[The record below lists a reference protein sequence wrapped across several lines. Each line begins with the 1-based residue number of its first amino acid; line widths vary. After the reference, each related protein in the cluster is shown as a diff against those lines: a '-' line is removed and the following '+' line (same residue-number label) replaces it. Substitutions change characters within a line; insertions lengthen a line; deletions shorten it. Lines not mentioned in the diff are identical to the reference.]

1 MGLDS
6 GFSASVG
13 TKSLAVRLPVVL
25 YVVAVGADAML
36 SVGGYMTSD
45 AADAV
50 ASVGVTAV
58 VAALLVDAL

>member
-1 MGLDS
+1 M
-6 GFSASVG
+6 
-13 TKSLAVRLPVVL
+13 VV
-25 YVVAVGADAML
+25 VGADAML

-50 ASVGVTAV
+50 ASAGVAVMAV